1 MDSSNTNDKN
11 LQQISSCQPS
21 KQTNWLILAMNIFT
35 GMAQLVPDD
44 FTTTQ
49 SSYIGAWGWRSK
61 SDLCISHNIAI
72 SCKRQ
77 LHPYFK
83 HCLFLTDSCC
93 HFTLRAV
100 LYTQPG
106 KTDNILPPSIH
117 SHQDTEKHQSMPK
130 KLIYPDNSQVI
141 TTNLHTLKWFVVPS
155 TSQGHTISRI
165 LKVQK

>member
-21 KQTNWLILAMNIFT
+21 KQTSWLILLMNIFT

-44 FTTTQ
+44 FMTTQ
-49 SSYIGAWGWRSK
+49 SSYIGAWGWRNLIFVYVITSP
-61 SDLCISHNIAI
+61 

-83 HCLFLTDSCC
+83 QCLFLTDSCC

-117 SHQDTEKHQSMPK
+117 SHYDTEKHQFTPK
-130 KLIYPDNSQVI
+130 KLIYPDNSLVI
-141 TTNLHTLKWFVVPS
+141 ITILHTLKWFVVPS
-155 TSQGHTISRI
+155 TTRGHTISRI